1 MSYSAPLAYAPPCL
15 WFRCFIL
22 YSGCLSVS
30 LCLVNVWRA
39 TECRATVTV
48 RKFFLSVRTVFFQLT
63 VWYRLFG
70 LGFIKCVFSF
80 LFDLGA
86 VMGCER
92 VARSYNVRVMCDGSV
107 FEHIMSGVRSK
118 HNCSGARSSILT
130 DPDPIPNCNYK
141 DNYKDNKV
149 FIWNIREYY

>member
-92 VARSYNVRVMCDGSV
+92 VARLYNVRVMCDGSV
-107 FEHIMSGVRSK
+107 FEHIMSGVSTIVREQTAIIRIIIRITK
-118 HNCSGARSSILT
+118 CSFGIYGNIINIIWWIYL
-130 DPDPIPNCNYK
+130 N
-141 DNYKDNKV
+141 NK
-149 FIWNIREYY
+149 EL